1 MAEDE
6 EWEPGP
12 ALDEDE
18 TPPPVGSTTTP
29 DRPTPARSA
38 PGGAGSGRAEAAPK
52 PVYSDLETWMRKHLA
67 QIIRRRF
74 GGSLT
79 WCSQWYRHAEA
90 VSRLNAMWQEWEK
103 AVVEGTMSN
112 WWLYHCDPHLNVL
125 MSKDN
130 GPFMACKPDEHRAL
144 EPLLLADS
152 DPMLWLGSAFSD
164 PSPDRGGAAG
174 QAPAGGPD
182 SAARAQTPPGAQM
195 ASP

>member
-1 MAEDE
+1 MADEDDG
-6 EWEPGP
+6 WEPGP

-18 TPPPVGSTTTP
+18 SN
-29 DRPTPARSA
+29 DSPAPA
-38 PGGAGSGRAEAAPK
+38 PGGGAGKAKKEAPK
-52 PVYSDLETWMRKHLA
+52 PVYADLETWLRKHLA

-79 WCSQWYRHAEA
+79 WCSQWYRHGEA

-144 EPLLLADS
+144 EPLSLADS
-152 DPMLWLGSAFSD
+152 DPSLWIGSAFSD
-164 PSPDRGGAAG
+164 PRGPAADHANDAAAAADETATA
-174 QAPAGGPD
+174 APLG
-182 SAARAQTPPGAQM
+182 
-195 ASP
+195 